1 MNNMIITQWLHP
13 KHPRRHQSDLQNC
26 LGDLTKEG
34 PRPCC
39 GPWRLHLPEPER
51 ALAKTV
57 TQSADEHAFLRV
69 EEGVDDGDVLPP
81 HEAGGVGYS
90 VPWYMIDGSWVRY
103 FVIGGMPG
111 RAEAGG
117 RSCQYL
123 FRENEMNEEH
133 QLCGF

>member
-1 MNNMIITQWLHP
+1 MHFYEW
-13 KHPRRHQSDLQNC
+13 KK
-26 LGDLTKEG
+26 GLTMG
-34 PRPCC
+34 MYY
-39 GPWRLHLPEPER
+39 LP
-51 ALAKTV
+51 
-57 TQSADEHAFLRV
+57 
-69 EEGVDDGDVLPP
+69 
-81 HEAGGVGYS
+81 GGVGYS
-90 VPWYMIDGSWVRY
+90 VPWYTIDGSWVRY